1 MSPVPHRGPGK
12 PVQPGPHIELPAPT
26 RPATYLPDRA
36 ATLHYGSALAQMLG
50 PGDLLILR
58 GPLGAGKT
66 TLVQGIGAG
75 LGITDPITSPTFVIA
90 RVHRDGR
97 VPLLHADAYRLGGID
112 ELDDLDLDMDLED
125 AVTVVEWGEGIAEH
139 LAEDYLLVNIDR
151 DGVEAGDGRVIS
163 LHPRGGMW
171 SDRLTDFAPGA

>member
-12 PVQPGPHIELPAPT
+12 PVRFGPHIEMPMPMRWVA
-26 RPATYLPDRA
+26 YLPDRS
-36 ATLHYGSALAQMLG
+36 ATLRYGAALAQVLS

-75 LGITDPITSPTFVIA
+75 LGVTDPITSPTFVIA
-90 RVHRDGR
+90 RLHRDGR

-125 AVTVVEWGEGIAEH
+125 AVTVIEWGEGIAEH
-139 LAEDYLLVNIDR
+139 LAEDYLLVDIDR
-151 DGVEAGDGRVIS
+151 ESHDAGEGRVIS
-163 LHPRGGMW
+163 LHPRGGTW
-171 SDRLTDFAPGA
+171 SDRLADLGSGA

>member
-12 PVQPGPHIELPAPT
+12 PVYADPSVTLPPPA
-26 RPATYLPDRA
+26 RPSVFLPDRA
-36 ATLHYGSALAQMLG
+36 ATLRYGRALAGLLRA
-50 PGDLLILR
+50 GDLLILD

-75 LGITDPITSPTFVIA
+75 LGVTDPITSPTFVIA

-97 VPLLHADAYRLGGID
+97 VPLLHADAYRLSGID

-125 AVTVVEWGEGIAEH
+125 AVTAIEWGEGIAEH
-139 LAEDYLLVNIDR
+139 LADEYLLVSIDR
-151 DGVEAGDGRVIS
+151 ESADAGDGRTVT
-163 LHPRGGMW
+163 LHPHGGDW
-171 SDRLTDFAPGA
+171 TRRLSGFESEM